1 MGRVT
6 HLRCDRSTFQLAPNK
21 TGSTKKSRSKRVV
34 EPGESPT
41 GWNCSGSIYLSKR
54 HQRCWLEHC
63 KTKGVRN
70 SGNHDVYSL
79 RVSCLMLSKTRS
91 SQSIMKHKFPLT
103 NPDISYLYYIYTP
116 SITYI
121 KYIYLL
127 YVVYI
132 IYRYCGD
139 GSQTINSLFKL

>member
-1 MGRVT
+1 MFRECHFNQIGSLLLDSRFIYHKLKRGLPLAACLCACMRAYGGV
-6 HLRCDRSTFQLAPNK
+6 HVRSFSFDLHRNT
-21 TGSTKKSRSKRVV
+21 RSKRVV
-34 EPGESPT
+34 EPLESPP
-41 GWNCSGSIYLSKR
+41 GWNCSGSIYWSKR

-116 SITYI
+116 S
-121 KYIYLL
+121 
-127 YVVYI
+127 
-132 IYRYCGD
+132 
-139 GSQTINSLFKL
+139 